1 MEAWEKYI
9 QFHFCHSWSQT
20 QSKEITND
28 LPGNKQASSLE
39 GEFRDIVDPAGR
51 SGQGQ
56 AAGITLRL
64 LSRETVMLRPRRR
77 ASLAVG
83 ATSVLPSDAFPFLP
97 R

>member
-9 QFHFCHSWSQT
+9 QFLFCHSWSQI

-28 LPGNKQASSLE
+28 LPWNEKASILE

-56 AAGITLRL
+56 ATGTTLRL

-77 ASLAVG
+77 VSLAVE
-83 ATSVLPSDAFPFLP
+83 AMPVLPSNAFPFLP